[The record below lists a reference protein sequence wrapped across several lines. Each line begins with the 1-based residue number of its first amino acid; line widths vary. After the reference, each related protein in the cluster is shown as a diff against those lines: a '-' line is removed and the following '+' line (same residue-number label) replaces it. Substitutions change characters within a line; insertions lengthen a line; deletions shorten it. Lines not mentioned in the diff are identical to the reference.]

1 MVENLVETTE
11 RNYRV
16 NFKQTSK
23 GYWYGEF
30 STRGDS
36 IGEVRDRIQ
45 ELKNE
50 VLLQLDAL
58 NGKMPSTDFHKQK
71 DEVDLNEKDL

>member
-1 MVENLVETTE
+1 MEQETVTTE

-23 GYWYGEF
+23 GFWYAEF

-36 IGEVRDRIQ
+36 IEEVRDRTQ
-45 ELKNE
+45 ELKKE

-58 NGKMPSTDFHKQK
+58 NGKMPSTDFHKQT
-71 DEVDLNEKDL
+71 DGVDLDEKDL